1 MLSKDQILELYLNTI
16 FVGSDVYGVELGS
29 QYYFNKSVTDLDLAE
44 SAFLAGINHSPN
56 RYNPFGETDNS
67 DLIKRRTKT
76 VLDKMLELGK
86 INQEEHDSAVAEVDA
101 GLKFEKGNTSSGASM
116 SYLARAALNQVIDQY
131 AEANGISTQVA
142 TTMIEGGGYK
152 IYTTQDSTIQSG
164 MEEIYRSGDHIF
176 SGREKIVMEV

>member
-1 MLSKDQILELYLNTI
+1 M
-16 FVGSDVYGVELGS
+16 
-29 QYYFNKSVTDLDLAE
+29 
-44 SAFLAGINHSPN
+44 
-56 RYNPFGETDNS
+56 
-67 DLIKRRTKT
+67 
-76 VLDKMLELGK
+76 
-86 INQEEHDSAVAEVDA
+86 AEVDA

-116 SYLARAALNQVIDQY
+116 SYLARAALNQVIEQY

-176 SGREKIVMEV
+176 SGVAENSDGSLVNTGHTQICYGSNRSQD